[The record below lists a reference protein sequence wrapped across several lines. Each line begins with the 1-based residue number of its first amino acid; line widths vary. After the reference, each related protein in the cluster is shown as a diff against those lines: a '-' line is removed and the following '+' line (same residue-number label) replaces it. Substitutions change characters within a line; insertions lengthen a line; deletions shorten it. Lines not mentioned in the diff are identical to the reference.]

1 MQQYSLLPENKHSLK
16 QTWIALKGKKE
27 RVRFFHYM
35 GSPFVPMFNHWDSR
49 FAGVLSYA
57 KCLPLSTLPALSDN
71 LLVAYSG
78 ASMDL
83 TTKDH
88 STKLSTSIS

>member
-57 KCLPLSTLPALSDN
+57 NACLCDLPSGLSLRVEDCVSSEWSERVVRRRRIEANT
-71 LLVAYSG
+71 
-78 ASMDL
+78 
-83 TTKDH
+83 
-88 STKLSTSIS
+88 

>member
-1 MQQYSLLPENKHSLK
+1 MQQYSLLPEKKHSLK

-49 FAGVLSYA
+49 FAGALSYA
-57 KCLPLSTLPALSDN
+57 KCLPLRLYGD
-71 LLVAYSG
+71 VAV
-78 ASMDL
+78 ADR
-83 TTKDH
+83 
-88 STKLSTSIS
+88 